1 MSEHLHCHLCGEP
14 ATVHLTQIIN
24 SKVHK
29 LDLCD
34 SCAQEKGVTDA
45 EGFSLAEFLSNS
57 LVNPLQNEDLGL
69 NETELICS
77 ECGLTVEMF
86 KKYGRLGCAQ
96 CYEDL
101 WPVIEPVL
109 DGMHKGIQ
117 HQGKQPESTHI
128 HVDYKKRII
137 ELDEML
143 TLAVKEERYEDAAQ
157 YRDEIQKIKEFY
169 N

>member
-1 MSEHLHCHLCGEP
+1 MSEPLQCHLCGDP

-24 SKVHK
+24 TKVHK

-34 SCAQEKGVTDA
+34 SCAQEKGVTDS
-45 EGFSLAEFLSNS
+45 EGFSLAEFLSKS
-57 LVNPLQNEDLGL
+57 LMNPLQDGGL
-69 NETELICS
+69 DVDDMELTCS

-109 DGMHKGIQ
+109 DGMHKGVQ
-117 HQGKQPESTHI
+117 HQGKHPKATHTRI
-128 HVDYKKRII
+128 DYKKRII
-137 ELDEML
+137 ELDQMIS
-143 TLAVKEERYEDAAQ
+143 LAVKEERYEDAAQ
-157 YRDEIQKIKEFY
+157 YRDEIEKIKASI
-169 N
+169 